1 MTIHGNPLAAVP
13 NFRILTIS
21 ILSNLK
27 KLDSVLISK
36 K

>member
-1 MTIHGNPLAAVP
+1 MTVHGNPLSSVP

-21 ILSNLK
+21 ILPDLK